1 MLQTNIVQISAI
13 LLFLFNIEVAAAT
26 TAASCEACHAAAVR
40 QVTKAPQLAGQSA
53 SYLKKQL
60 LQFQLGERGGAAGD
74 VGGQQMAAMAKTLS
88 AAQVEELSQFYSAQ
102 QATAVNVETTNN
114 NAAQLDQG
122 RRLYIG
128 SCGACHGAKA
138 EGNPALNAPAL
149 QILDNSYLQLQLQHF
164 RDGVRGT
171 SKTDKPGRQMAL
183 MSRQLSD
190 ADIQAVAA
198 YITAGEPLMLLLL
211 LALSVTAQ
219 DTTPIQLNSSCPPS
233 FELSS
238 TNTCLLGDPL

>member
-1 MLQTNIVQISAI
+1 MLKTNIVQISAI
-13 LLFLFNIEVAAAT
+13 LLFLFNIEAGATT
-26 TAASCEACHAAAVR
+26 TAASCEACHATAVR
-40 QVTKAPQLAGQSA
+40 QATKAPQLAGQSA

-60 LQFQLGERGGAAGD
+60 LQFQQGERGAAEGD
-74 VGGQQMAAMAKTLS
+74 VGGQQMAAMAKTLTE
-88 AAQVEELSQFYSAQ
+88 AQVEELSQFYSAQ
-102 QATAVNVETTNN
+102 KPDNGAATANTN
-114 NAAQLDQG
+114 ASQLDQG

-198 YITAGEPLMLLLL
+198 YISAG
-211 LALSVTAQ
+211 AQ
-219 DTTPIQLNSSCPPS
+219 
-233 FELSS
+233 
-238 TNTCLLGDPL
+238 

>member
-1 MLQTNIVQISAI
+1 MLKTNIVQISVI
-13 LLFLFNIEVAAAT
+13 LLFLFNIEAVAAT
-26 TAASCEACHAAAVR
+26 TAASCDACHATAVR
-40 QVTKAPQLAGQSA
+40 QITKAPQLAGQSA
-53 SYLKKQL
+53 SYLQKQL
-60 LQFQLGERGGAAGD
+60 LQFQQGERGGAAD
-74 VGGQQMAAMAKTLS
+74 DIGGQQMAAMAKTLTE
-88 AAQVEELSQFYSAQ
+88 AQVAELSQFYSAQ
-102 QATAVNVETTNN
+102 KPDSGAAKHGLANTNS

-149 QILDNSYLQLQLQHF
+149 SLLDPGYLQLQLQHF
-164 RDGVRGT
+164 RDGVRGI

-198 YITAGEPLMLLLL
+198 YISAG
-211 LALSVTAQ
+211 AQ
-219 DTTPIQLNSSCPPS
+219 
-233 FELSS
+233 
-238 TNTCLLGDPL
+238 

>member
-13 LLFLFNIEVAAAT
+13 LLFLFNIEAAAAT

-53 SYLKKQL
+53 SYLQKQL

-88 AAQVEELSQFYSAQ
+88 AAQMEELSQFYSTQ
-102 QATAVNVETTNN
+102 QATAAVNNTNSD
-114 NAAQLDQG
+114 AAQLDQG

-198 YITAGEPLMLLLL
+198 YITAG
-211 LALSVTAQ
+211 AQ
-219 DTTPIQLNSSCPPS
+219 
-233 FELSS
+233 
-238 TNTCLLGDPL
+238 

>member
-1 MLQTNIVQISAI
+1 MLQTNIVQISVI
-13 LLFLFNIEVAAAT
+13 LLFLFNIEAAAAT
-26 TAASCEACHAAAVR
+26 TASSCEACHAAAVR

-88 AAQVEELSQFYSAQ
+88 AAQMEELSQFYGTQ
-102 QATAVNVETTNN
+102 QATAAVNNTNSD
-114 NAAQLDQG
+114 AAQLDQG

-198 YITAGEPLMLLLL
+198 YISAG
-211 LALSVTAQ
+211 AQ
-219 DTTPIQLNSSCPPS
+219 
-233 FELSS
+233 
-238 TNTCLLGDPL
+238 